1 MDTGSRFF
9 CSVDILPDYYSFYHC
24 SFERFEQIERAFY
37 SEHYDDYCEAQQET
51 TFGISSLRD
60 KDVDLQACAEAYL
73 RDIGMSEEEILA
85 LKKNLSTSYPTE

>member
-1 MDTGSRFF
+1 MEELGYEVSDKN
-9 CSVDILPDYYSFYHC
+9 
-24 SFERFEQIERAFY
+24 IEANL
-37 SEHYDDYCEAQQET
+37 EK

-73 RDIGMSEEEILA
+73 REIGMSEEEILA

>member
-37 SEHYDDYCEAQQET
+37 SEHYDDYCEA
-51 TFGISSLRD
+51 
-60 KDVDLQACAEAYL
+60 
-73 RDIGMSEEEILA
+73 
-85 LKKNLSTSYPTE
+85 